1 MNISRNRWLLIG
13 AFALAL
19 LALGVVLAGR
29 HAYGTLLLFADLA
42 HVDLPLPD
50 HRPAFERQEAEFEVG
65 RQRRAADV
73 YLPEA
78 AVRAGLV
85 LVPGAAEGGRRD
97 ARLVEFA
104 EALARSGF
112 AVVVPDVPALRELR
126 LTPVSVADI
135 AAAVDFLRNGPLTA
149 PWLGADRRVG
159 IGAFSVAAGLAV
171 LAALDPEPGAEVDFL
186 LLVGGYYD
194 LQRTLAYLTTG
205 YYKWGH
211 QRLEEE
217 PDTDGKWVYALSNAP
232 SLRRPSD
239 RAALGDLARARL
251 ADPAADVEPM
261 RARLGPD
268 GRAVYEFIVNQDP
281 GRVPELVGRL
291 PAAVRADIAAL
302 DLAGR
307 DLAGLQAELILV
319 HGFDDNIIP
328 YGESV
333 ALAAAV
339 PRGRAR
345 LYLLQGLQHVDRDFH
360 GLDAWRMWG
369 ALRALMAQR
378 D

>member
-1 MNISRNRWLLIG
+1 MRISRNRWLLIG
-13 AFALAL
+13 AFVLAL
-19 LALGVVLAGR
+19 LAMGAVLAGR

-42 HVDLPLPD
+42 HIDLPLPD
-50 HRPAFERQEAEFEVG
+50 RRPAFERQEAEIEVG

-78 AVRAGLV
+78 AVRAGRGV
-85 LVPGAAEGGRRD
+85 VPEGGRRD

-126 LTPVSVADI
+126 LTPASVADI
-135 AAAVDFLRNGPLTA
+135 VAAVEFLRTGPQTA

-171 LAALDPEPGAEVDFL
+171 LAALDPGAGAEVDFL

-205 YYKWGH
+205 HYRWGH
-211 QRLEEE
+211 QRLEAE

-239 RAALGDLARARL
+239 RAALGELARARL
-251 ADPAADVEPM
+251 VDPAADVDPIV
-261 RARLGPD
+261 ARLGPD
-268 GRAVYEFIVNQDP
+268 GRAVYDFIVNQDP
-281 GRVPELVGRL
+281 ERVPELVGRL

-302 DLAGR
+302 DLAGH

-328 YGESV
+328 FGESV

-345 LYLLQGLQHVDRDFH
+345 LYLLQGLQHVDRDFR

-369 ALRALMAQR
+369 ALRALLAQR

>member
-50 HRPAFERQEAEFEVG
+50 RRPAFERQEAEFEVG

-78 AVRAGLV
+78 AVR
-85 LVPGAAEGGRRD
+85 PQPRTH
-97 ARLVEFA
+97 
-104 EALARSGF
+104 GF
-112 AVVVPDVPALRELR
+112 HV
-126 LTPVSVADI
+126 
-135 AAAVDFLRNGPLTA
+135 
-149 PWLGADRRVG
+149 
-159 IGAFSVAAGLAV
+159 
-171 LAALDPEPGAEVDFL
+171 
-186 LLVGGYYD
+186 
-194 LQRTLAYLTTG
+194 
-205 YYKWGH
+205 
-211 QRLEEE
+211 
-217 PDTDGKWVYALSNAP
+217 
-232 SLRRPSD
+232 
-239 RAALGDLARARL
+239 
-251 ADPAADVEPM
+251 
-261 RARLGPD
+261 
-268 GRAVYEFIVNQDP
+268 RAVYEFIVNQDP

-328 YGESV
+328 YGESI

-345 LYLLQGLQHVDRDFH
+345 LYLLQGLRHVDRDFH